1 MIRYRWVMM
10 LALLAGAGRVC
21 GDTVTEPAWKKI
33 EFLLGP
39 WTGVAGEKDTPPGAG
54 QGGFSFE
61 LQLNQKI
68 IVRRNRAEYSSGATH
83 DDLMVIYLDDA
94 SGAVRPQAIFFDSE
108 GHVIRYSMIVPKVDM
123 VVFESDGAAAG
134 PRYRLSY
141 WLEKDMLNCKFE
153 VAPPGSGYRTY
164 LNWTAR
170 RR

>member
-1 MIRYRWVMM
+1 MTQYRWVMM
-10 LALLAGAGRVC
+10 LALLAGAGRVS

-54 QGGFSFE
+54 QGDFSFE

-68 IVRRNRAEYSSGATH
+68 IVRRNRAEYLSRTTH

-94 SGAVRPQAIFFDSE
+94 AGAVRPQAIFFDSE
-108 GHVIRYSMIVPKVDM
+108 GHVIRYGMTVPKADM
-123 VVFESDGAAAG
+123 VVFESEEAAAG

-141 WLEKDMLNCKFE
+141 WLEKGMLNGRFE

-164 LNWTAR
+164 LKWTAKR
-170 RR
+170 R